1 MWYHTVIYTNVIAG
15 GSSGNGAPKGN
26 DADDEGGGDGGGFGV
41 SGGGKDIGKDNGG
54 SKMSDEQFEKALKNA
69 ESGCHDTVLQAI
81 DDVKQRKKDGEE
93 FGDNHTC
100 HKVRK

>member
-1 MWYHTVIYTNVIAG
+1 
-15 GSSGNGAPKGN
+15 
-26 DADDEGGGDGGGFGV
+26 
-41 SGGGKDIGKDNGG
+41 
-54 SKMSDEQFEKALKNA
+54 MSHEQFEKALKNA